1 VTRCCAKGATI
12 REMAT
17 TPRPSRRWLEGRI
30 EKKGF
35 RPRYAAYAIIGFWIV
50 AAVLFGVLQRL
61 VEPETFKTVW
71 LGIWWAI
78 ETITTVG
85 YGDITPQSTPG
96 KVIGAILMLG
106 GLSLLSVV
114 TGAITSA
121 FISRKEAH
129 RRAEDGDPAFERLD
143 GIAAELTELRAAI
156 ERLQTSRP
164 R

>member
-1 VTRCCAKGATI
+1 
-12 REMAT
+12 
-17 TPRPSRRWLEGRI
+17 
-30 EKKGF
+30 
-35 RPRYAAYAIIGFWIV
+35 
-50 AAVLFGVLQRL
+50 VLQRL